1 MHQASQARF
10 DMLDRCG
17 EQHECERHRGQEQ
30 ADFVMDELDR
40 EQQDGAGPD
49 RDAQPD
55 DRLAAWV
62 AHPRACIRAR

>member
-1 MHQASQARF
+1 
-10 DMLDRCG
+10 
-17 EQHECERHRGQEQ
+17 
-30 ADFVMDELDR
+30 MDELDR

-55 DRLAAWV
+55 DRLAARV